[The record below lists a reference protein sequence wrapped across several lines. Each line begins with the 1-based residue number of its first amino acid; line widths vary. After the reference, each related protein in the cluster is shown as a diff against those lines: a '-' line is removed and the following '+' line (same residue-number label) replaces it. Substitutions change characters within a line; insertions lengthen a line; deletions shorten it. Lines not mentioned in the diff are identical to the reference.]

1 MFFKFFRPLIFEG
14 TNVFSFYVSIEN
26 SILLL
31 LFLYL
36 LTNISKTK
44 IEGPFFKF
52 IIIFIVISALLLIE
66 TSANLGINNRQ
77 KWMVLPFMFFLLL
90 SGAKNKKS

>member
-1 MFFKFFRPLIFEG
+1 MIFEG

-77 KWMVLPFMFFLLL
+77 KWMVYLYVFLLL